1 MAGGSRE
8 AAASRRRSL
17 VALDRPEITNARYT
31 WGMPGETN
39 GEHQPLEP
47 ELRLLYQAISA
58 SSNGITISDPG
69 QPDNPLIYVN
79 RSFELMTG
87 YSAEEVLGSNCR
99 FLQGPEGDQPAL
111 DEVRAALREGRDC
124 SVLLRNYRK
133 DGTPFWNE
141 FRLSPVHDERGRLVN
156 FVGVQNDVTERK
168 HAEEELRRARDELE
182 DRVRQR
188 TARLAEANAQLQRQ
202 IAERRELEEQL
213 THQAFHDPL
222 TGLPNRTLFFDR
234 LDLALER
241 AKRLEGEVAV
251 LFVDLDDFQV
261 VNDSLGHEVGDQ
273 VLLAVVGRLENCML
287 AGETLAR
294 FGGDEFVVM
303 LEDVSDPADAARVAE
318 RIGEA
323 LREPFFLG
331 RRERFVTASVGVG
344 FGGRGGER
352 PGDLLRNADLAMYQA
367 KAGGRNR
374 HAVFEPGMGERV
386 LQRLELE
393 GELRRALEREEFTL
407 HYQPKVSLES
417 GEIVAMEALVRW
429 EHPARGLVPP
439 AQFVPV
445 AEEIDLIAP
454 IGRWVLTEACRQARR
469 WHERFPRI
477 PPPKVCVNLSA
488 KQFQHPALLE
498 EVEAALRESDL
509 DPAVLDLEITES
521 VVMEDA
527 PATLATLRD
536 LKGLGVN
543 LAIDDFGTGYS
554 SLSYLRRFPVDFLKV
569 DRSLI
574 QGISEGWKDGA
585 MLSALVDL
593 AHSVD
598 TRIIAEGVE
607 TEEQLS
613 RLRGIGYD
621 FGQGYYFAK
630 PLPAQ
635 AAGALLAEH
644 PRW

>member
-1 MAGGSRE
+1 
-8 AAASRRRSL
+8 
-17 VALDRPEITNARYT
+17 
-31 WGMPGETN
+31 MPGEAN
-39 GEHQPLEP
+39 GEHPPLEP
-47 ELRLLYQAISA
+47 ELQLLYQAIAA

-99 FLQGPEGDQPAL
+99 FLQGPDGDQPAL
-111 DEVRAALREGRDC
+111 DEVRAALREERDC
-124 SVLLRNYRK
+124 FVLLRNYRK

-168 HAEEELRRARDELE
+168 HAEEDLRRAHDELE

-188 TARLAEANAQLQRQ
+188 TARLTETNAQLQRE

-222 TGLPNRTLFFDR
+222 TGLPNRALFFDR
-234 LDLALER
+234 LELALER
-241 AKRLEGEVAV
+241 ARRRDVEVAV
-251 LFVDLDDFQV
+251 LFMDLDDFKV
-261 VNDSLGHEVGDQ
+261 INDSLGHEVGDQ
-273 VLLAVVGRLENCML
+273 VLLAVVERLENCML
-287 AGETLAR
+287 AEETLAR
-294 FGGDEFVVM
+294 FGGDEFTVL
-303 LEDVSDPADAARVAE
+303 LEDVSGPSDAARVAE
-318 RIGEA
+318 RIGGA
-323 LREPFFLG
+323 LRAPFVLRG
-331 RRERFVTASVGVG
+331 RERFVTTSVGIS

-367 KAGGRNR
+367 KARGRNR
-374 HAVFEPGMGERV
+374 HAVFEPVMGERA

-393 GELRRALEREEFTL
+393 GALRRALERKEFRL

-417 GEIVAMEALVRW
+417 GEIVAMEALIRW
-429 EHPARGLVPP
+429 EHPAQGLVFP

-454 IGRWVLTEACRQARR
+454 IGRWVLEEACRQARR
-469 WHERFPRI
+469 WHARFPGM
-477 PPPKVCVNLSA
+477 PPLKVCVNLSA
-488 KQFQHPALLE
+488 KQFQHCALLE
-498 EVEAALRESDL
+498 DIGAALRETGL
-509 DPAVLDLEITES
+509 DPSALDLEITES

-527 PATLATLRD
+527 PATIATLRD

-543 LAIDDFGTGYS
+543 LAIDDFGMGYS
-554 SLSYLRRFPVDFLKV
+554 SLSYLKRFPVDFLKV

-574 QGISEGWKDGA
+574 QGIGEGPKDEA
-585 MLSALVDL
+585 ILSALVTL
-593 AHSVD
+593 AHSMG
-598 TRIIAEGVE
+598 TRTIAEGVE
-607 TEEQLS
+607 TKEQLA
-613 RLRGIGYD
+613 RLREAGYD
-621 FGQGYYFAK
+621 FGQGYYFAR
-630 PLPAQ
+630 PLPSQ

>member
-1 MAGGSRE
+1 
-8 AAASRRRSL
+8 
-17 VALDRPEITNARYT
+17 
-31 WGMPGETN
+31 MPGETN
-39 GEHQPLEP
+39 GEHRSVEP
-47 ELRLLYQAISA
+47 ELRLLYQAIAA

-69 QPDNPLIYVN
+69 RSDNPLIYVN

-87 YSAEEVLGSNCR
+87 YSAGEVLGSNCR
-99 FLQGPEGDQPAL
+99 FLQGSDGNQPAL
-111 DEVRAALREGRDC
+111 DEVRAVLREGRDC
-124 SVLLRNYRK
+124 TVLLRNYRK
-133 DGTPFWNE
+133 DGTLFWNE
-141 FRLSPVHDERGRLVN
+141 LRISPVHDERGRLVN

-168 HAEEELRRARDELE
+168 RAEERLKRAHDELE

-188 TARLAEANAQLQRQ
+188 TARLAEANARLQRE

-222 TGLPNRTLFFDR
+222 TGLPNRTLFLDR

-241 AKRLEGEVAV
+241 ARRREGEVAV

-273 VLLAVVGRLENCML
+273 VLLAVAERLENYML
-287 AGETLAR
+287 AEDMLAR
-294 FGGDEFVVM
+294 FGGDEFAV
-303 LEDVSDPADAARVAE
+303 LLDNVSTPGDASRVAE

-323 LREPFFLG
+323 LREPFVLRG
-331 RRERFVTASVGVG
+331 RERFVTTSVGISL
-344 FGGRGGER
+344 GGRGGER

-367 KAGGRNR
+367 KARGRNR
-374 HAVFEPGMGERV
+374 HAMFEPGMGERV

-393 GELRRALEREEFTL
+393 GELRRALERKEFRL
-407 HYQPKVSLES
+407 HYQPKVSLDS
-417 GEIVAMEALVRW
+417 GEIVAMEALIRW
-429 EHPARGLVPP
+429 EHPVRGLVSP

-454 IGRWVLTEACRQARR
+454 IGRWVLMEACHQAHR
-469 WHERFPRI
+469 WHAKFPGI
-477 PPPKVCVNLSA
+477 SPLKVCVNLSA
-488 KQFQHPALLE
+488 KQFLHPALLE
-498 EVEAALRESDL
+498 AVETALRENGL
-509 DPAVLDLEITES
+509 DPAALDLEITES

-527 PATLATLRD
+527 HTTLATLRN

-569 DRSLI
+569 DRSII
-574 QGISEGWKDGA
+574 QGVGEGPKEEA
-585 MLSALVDL
+585 MLWALVNL
-593 AHSVD
+593 AHSMG
-598 TRIIAEGVE
+598 TRVIAEGVE
-607 TEEQLS
+607 TKAQLA
-613 RLRGIGYD
+613 RLREAGYD

-635 AAGALLAEH
+635 AAGALLAER

>member
-1 MAGGSRE
+1 M
-8 AAASRRRSL
+8 
-17 VALDRPEITNARYT
+17 
-31 WGMPGETN
+31 
-39 GEHQPLEP
+39 EP
-47 ELRLLYQAISA
+47 ELQLLYQAIAA

-69 QPDNPLIYVN
+69 QPDNPLVYVN

-99 FLQGPEGDQPAL
+99 FLQGPDGDQPAL
-111 DEVRAALREGRDC
+111 DELRAALREERDC
-124 SVLLRNYRK
+124 LVLLRNYRK

-168 HAEEELRRARDELE
+168 HAEEGLQRAHDELE

-188 TARLAEANAQLQRQ
+188 TARLTETNAQLQKE

-234 LDLALER
+234 LELALER
-241 AKRLEGEVAV
+241 ARRQGGTVAV
-251 LFVDLDDFQV
+251 LFMDLDDFKV
-261 VNDSLGHEVGDQ
+261 INDSLGHEAGDQ
-273 VLLAVVGRLENCML
+273 VLLAVAERLENCML

-294 FGGDEFVVM
+294 FGGDEFTVL
-303 LEDVSDPADAARVAE
+303 LEDVSGPSDAARVAE
-318 RIGEA
+318 RIEEA
-323 LREPFFLG
+323 LRAPFVLRG
-331 RRERFVTASVGVG
+331 RESFVTTSVGIS

-352 PGDLLRNADLAMYQA
+352 PGDLLRNADLAMYRA
-367 KAGGRNR
+367 KARGRNR
-374 HAVFEPGMGERV
+374 HAVFEPVMGERA

-393 GELRRALEREEFTL
+393 GELRRALEREEFAL
-407 HYQPKVSLES
+407 HYQPKVSLKS
-417 GEIVAMEALVRW
+417 GEIVAMEALIRW
-429 EHPARGLVPP
+429 EHPARGLVSP

-454 IGRWVLTEACRQARR
+454 IGQWGLTEACRQARR
-469 WHERFPRI
+469 WHARFRDT

-498 EVEAALRESDL
+498 EVDAALRETGL
-509 DPAVLDLEITES
+509 DPAALDLEITES
-521 VVMEDA
+521 VMMEDA

-554 SLSYLRRFPVDFLKV
+554 SLSYLKRFPVDFLKV

-574 QGISEGWKDGA
+574 QGIGEGPKDEA
-585 MLSALVDL
+585 MLSALVAL
-593 AHSVD
+593 AHSVG
-598 TRIIAEGVE
+598 TRTIAEGVE
-607 TEEQLS
+607 TEAQLAC
-613 RLRGIGYD
+613 LREVGYD
-621 FGQGYYFAK
+621 FAQGYYFAR
-630 PLPAQ
+630 PLPSQ
-635 AAGALLAEH
+635 AAGALIAEH

>member
-1 MAGGSRE
+1 
-8 AAASRRRSL
+8 
-17 VALDRPEITNARYT
+17 
-31 WGMPGETN
+31 MPGEAN
-39 GEHQPLEP
+39 GEHPPLEP
-47 ELRLLYQAISA
+47 ELQLLYQAIAA
-58 SSNGITISDPG
+58 SSNGITISDAG

-99 FLQGPEGDQPAL
+99 FLQGHDGDQPAL
-111 DEVRAALREGRDC
+111 DEVRAALREERDC
-124 SVLLRNYRK
+124 FVLLRNYRK

-168 HAEEELRRARDELE
+168 HAEEDLRRAHDELE

-188 TARLAEANAQLQRQ
+188 TARLTETNAQLQRE

-222 TGLPNRTLFFDR
+222 TGLPNRALFFDR
-234 LDLALER
+234 LELALER
-241 AKRLEGEVAV
+241 ARRRDVEVAV
-251 LFVDLDDFQV
+251 LFMDLDDFKV
-261 VNDSLGHEVGDQ
+261 INDSLGHEVGDQ
-273 VLLAVVGRLENCML
+273 VLLAVVERLENCML
-287 AGETLAR
+287 AEETLAR
-294 FGGDEFVVM
+294 FGGDEFTVL
-303 LEDVSDPADAARVAE
+303 LEDVSGPSDAARVAE
-318 RIGEA
+318 RIGGA
-323 LREPFFLG
+323 LRAPFVLRG
-331 RRERFVTASVGVG
+331 RERFVTTSVGIS

-367 KAGGRNR
+367 KARGRNR
-374 HAVFEPGMGERV
+374 HAVFEPVMGERA

-393 GELRRALEREEFTL
+393 GALRRALERKEFRL

-417 GEIVAMEALVRW
+417 GEIVAMEALIRW
-429 EHPARGLVPP
+429 EHPAQGLVFP

-454 IGRWVLTEACRQARR
+454 IGRWVLKEACRQARR
-469 WHERFPRI
+469 WHTRFPGM
-477 PPPKVCVNLSA
+477 PPLKVCVNLSA
-488 KQFQHPALLE
+488 KQFQHCALLE
-498 EVEAALRESDL
+498 DIGAALRETGL
-509 DPAVLDLEITES
+509 DPSALDLEITES

-527 PATLATLRD
+527 PATIATLRD

-543 LAIDDFGTGYS
+543 LAIDDFGMGYS
-554 SLSYLRRFPVDFLKV
+554 SLSYLKRFPVDFLKV

-574 QGISEGWKDGA
+574 QGIGEGPKDEA
-585 MLSALVDL
+585 ILSALVTL
-593 AHSVD
+593 AHSMG
-598 TRIIAEGVE
+598 TRTIAEGVE
-607 TEEQLS
+607 TKEQLA
-613 RLRGIGYD
+613 RLREAGYD
-621 FGQGYYFAK
+621 FGQGYYFAR
-630 PLPAQ
+630 PLPSQ

>member
-1 MAGGSRE
+1 
-8 AAASRRRSL
+8 
-17 VALDRPEITNARYT
+17 
-31 WGMPGETN
+31 
-39 GEHQPLEP
+39 LEP
-47 ELRLLYQAISA
+47 ELRLLYQAIAA

-87 YSAEEVLGSNCR
+87 YSAEEVLGGNCR
-99 FLQGPEGDQPAL
+99 FLQGPDGDQPAL
-111 DEVRAALREGRDC
+111 DEVRDALRGERDC

-141 FRLSPVHDERGRLVN
+141 FRLSPVHDARGRLVN

-168 HAEEELRRARDELE
+168 HAEEGLRHARDELE

-188 TARLAEANAQLQRQ
+188 TARLAEANAHLQRE

-234 LDLALER
+234 LELALER
-241 AKRLEGEVAV
+241 ARRLEGEVAV
-251 LFVDLDDFQV
+251 LFMDLDDFKV
-261 VNDSLGHEVGDQ
+261 INDSLGHEAGDQ
-273 VLLAVVGRLENCML
+273 VLLAVAERLENCML
-287 AGETLAR
+287 AEETLAR
-294 FGGDEFVVM
+294 FGGDEFTVL
-303 LEDVSDPADAARVAE
+303 LEDVSDPSDAARVAE

-323 LREPFFLG
+323 LREPFILG
-331 RRERFVTASVGVG
+331 GRERFVTTSVGIS
-344 FGGRGGER
+344 FGGRGEER

-367 KAGGRNR
+367 KARGRNR
-374 HAVFEPGMGERV
+374 QAVFETGMGERA

-393 GELRRALEREEFTL
+393 NELRRALERKEFAL
-407 HYQPKVSLES
+407 HYQPKVSLDS
-417 GEIVAMEALVRW
+417 GEIVAMEALIRW
-429 EHPARGLVPP
+429 EHPTRGLVSP

-454 IGRWVLTEACRQARR
+454 IGRWVLKEACRQARR
-469 WHERFPRI
+469 WHAKVRGI
-477 PPPKVCVNLSA
+477 PALKVCVNLSA

-498 EVEAALRESDL
+498 EVEAALRESGL
-509 DPAVLDLEITES
+509 DPAALDLEITES

-527 PATLATLRD
+527 PTTLATLRD
-536 LKGLGVN
+536 LKALGLN

-554 SLSYLRRFPVDFLKV
+554 SLSYLRRFPIDFLKV

-574 QGISEGWKDGA
+574 QGLGGGPKDEA
-585 MLSALVDL
+585 MLSALVTL
-593 AHSVD
+593 AHSMG
-598 TRIIAEGVE
+598 TRAIAEGVE
-607 TEEQLS
+607 TGEQLA
-613 RLRGIGYD
+613 RLREAGYD
-621 FGQGYYFAK
+621 FAQGYYFAK
-630 PLPAQ
+630 PLPAR
-635 AAGALLAEH
+635 AAGALLAEQ